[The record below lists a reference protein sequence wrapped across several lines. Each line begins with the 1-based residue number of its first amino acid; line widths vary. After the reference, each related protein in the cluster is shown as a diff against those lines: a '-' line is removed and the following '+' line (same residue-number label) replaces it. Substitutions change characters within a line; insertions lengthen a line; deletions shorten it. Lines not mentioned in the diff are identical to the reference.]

1 MKDQMFRIF
10 SRNRNTS
17 PVQSIA
23 NTVTVSTASLAFDE
37 LTPLLAKQLSELE
50 TQIGQLAQVQFEL
63 AEERQKMRFEM
74 DALKKAV
81 LDSQAAPVIAATIN
95 STEINKENEAP

>member
-1 MKDQMFRIF
+1 MKAQMFRIF

-17 PVQSIA
+17 PVQSSA

-37 LTPLLAKQLSELE
+37 LNPLLAKQLSELE